1 MYFIHYDP
9 LKERLRNRS
18 IDDREALPYFLLFCV
33 LEVVAI
39 SIPAIEYK
47 NKWDYISTVLS
58 LLVTIW
64 GVMYVYRRNGG
75 RRGYDLIHKF
85 VVLGWVVAVRF
96 LTGAIPI
103 GLAVYFFAWHFG
115 LTGDE
120 NTLFDALFF
129 TAFEIIY
136 YQRLGKHIADT
147 SAKPA
152 NHSLKPTPNML
163 GLG

>member
-1 MYFIHYDP
+1 MYFIQYDP

-18 IDDREALPYFLLFCV
+18 IDDRAALPYFLLFCV
-33 LEVVAI
+33 LEALAI
-39 SIPAIEYK
+39 SIPGVAYK
-47 NKWDYISTVLS
+47 NKWDYISTLLT

-64 GVMYVYRRNGG
+64 GVIFVYRRNGG
-75 RRGYDLIHKF
+75 RKGYDLIQKF

-96 LTGAIPI
+96 LIGAIPI
-103 GLAVYFFAWHFG
+103 GLAAYFFAWHFD

-129 TAFEIIY
+129 TILEIIY

-147 SAKPA
+147 NAKPE
-152 NHSLKPTPNML
+152 NHPPKPTPNMP
-163 GLG
+163 GLC